1 MIEKGHKAQIRG
13 EAIEPLLDERM
24 LAELLGVS
32 TRTTQLWRQTGQG
45 PPYLLLGRLVR
56 YRTSDV
62 STWLGGRV
70 VSSTSQ
76 GVRR

>member
-1 MIEKGHKAQIRG
+1 MIEADRKTQMQRKV
-13 EAIEPLLDERM
+13 IEPLLNEQQ
-24 LAELLGVS
+24 LATWLGIS
-32 TRTTQLWRQTGQG
+32 KRTLQLWRQTGQG

-56 YRTSDV
+56 YRNSDV

-70 VSSTSQ
+70 LSSTSQ